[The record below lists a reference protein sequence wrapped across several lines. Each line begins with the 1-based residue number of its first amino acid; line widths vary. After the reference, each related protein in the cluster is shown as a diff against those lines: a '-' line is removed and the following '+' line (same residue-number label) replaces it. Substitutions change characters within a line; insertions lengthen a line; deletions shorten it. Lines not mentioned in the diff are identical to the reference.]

1 LTFISKERI
10 IEYIR
15 RGQLFKD
22 AQDEHGIN
30 ELIKDKNFS
39 KSGAS
44 YELSLGEEVFVTPN
58 KDPIKLRLGQ
68 TINIE
73 PGHFAV
79 LTTDEYLVMPD
90 DLLGFIT
97 VRFSYKKKG
106 LVNISGFH
114 VDPGFEGKLLFSV
127 YNAGPVTVSLRRGD
141 KIFSLFLAIIDPETH
156 YDGDYSK
163 MEKIPIDIVE
173 SLAGA
178 RVPSL
183 QSLEDQVTRNWTT
196 LKIYGAILTGLV
208 LTVLG
213 YIFRQFFFTSVS

>member
-10 IEYIR
+10 IKRIQ

-22 AQDEHGIN
+22 ARNEHGVN
-30 ELIKDKNFS
+30 ELIKDENFS

-97 VRFSYKKKG
+97 VRFTYKKKG

-114 VDPGFEGKLLFSV
+114 VDPGYEGRLLFSV
-127 YNAGPVTVSLRRGD
+127 YNAGPVTVSLRRSD
-141 KIFSLFLAIIDPETH
+141 KIFSLFLAVIEPDAH
-156 YDGDYSK
+156 YKGDYK
-163 MEKIPIDIVE
+163 IDKIPMDIIE

-183 QSLEDQVTRNWTT
+183 QSLEKQVSLNWTT

-208 LTVLG
+208 LAVLG
-213 YIFRQFFFTSVS
+213 YFFRQFFFTPVS